1 MVAAKTNQWIGGLV
15 CWNYTASAYL
25 TWLNWPSCCASQA
38 LFAPCLLPLASCV
51 LPLLTESDLMLYH
64 LFQWPGVLTS
74 CCAQFSSSAK
84 LEGEQ
89 TSWFSFKTAKSLHEQ
104 FLSFNQGIRNGMNIY
119 CNSFIQPDQRWNTL
133 NSMEYSS
140 LPRPKTQEGFQ
151 HFYIELL
158 SSCPLLL
165 AASFVCRAS
174 SECCFPKGYA
184 SIL

>member
-1 MVAAKTNQWIGGLV
+1 MLTLLGFIGPVVAPARRSLPHV
-15 CWNYTASAYL
+15 CCPWHHVYCHFWL
-25 TWLNWPSCCASQA
+25 RVTWCCTTS
-38 LFAPCLLPLASCV
+38 F
-51 LPLLTESDLMLYH
+51 SDLAEKK
-64 LFQWPGVLTS
+64 S

-84 LEGEQ
+84 LKGEQ
-89 TSWFSFKTAKSLHEQ
+89 TSWFNFKTAKSLHEQ

-119 CNSFIQPDQRWNTL
+119 CNSFIHPDQRWNTL

-140 LPRPKTQEGFQ
+140 LPRPKTQQGFQ